1 MVEEVQTHVPYEMI
15 KDPIYGYIR
24 LYEHEREIIDT
35 PAFQRLRRVKQLPSA
50 HYVYPSA
57 THTRFSHSLG
67 VMHISGMFISRL
79 LEPYSNEVPQ
89 DEFCHYFFLIRLWGL
104 THDLGHG
111 PFSHIFDTAVL
122 QHMNL
127 NHEYMSSRIV
137 QENSEIA
144 SIIEKRLTAYA
155 ISPKTLSDYLVKSKE
170 EWLDPRK
177 LGKTEHNEAAFYHI
191 LKGFYSTDIID
202 YLQRDNLFTG
212 AGYGNFD
219 WHRLILSSNL
229 SKDEIALDKK
239 ARDTLDSFLLSRM
252 FSFNAIYY
260 HRWSRAVDHIIKI
273 YLTKAREKVD
283 FGSFVKNVSE
293 YEKLDEESIFHFSEL
308 ATIPERAMLMNRTI
322 PFRLVDE
329 KRFPTSDFPFLSE
342 DDFSNLLSEK
352 LIGDVPP
359 EAYFVD
365 TPNLPLCPAI
375 GEEEICMVDTT
386 TSPPKISHER
396 IRETSWGEVPQSI
409 WTVRLFLDKK
419 YAKDED
425 KIRKAFGAA
434 VKGETKLKTHY

>member
-1 MVEEVQTHVPYEMI
+1 M
-15 KDPIYGYIR
+15 
-24 LYEHEREIIDT
+24 
-35 PAFQRLRRVKQLPSA
+35 A
-50 HYVYPSA
+50 
-57 THTRFSHSLG
+57 
-67 VMHISGMFISRL
+67 
-79 LEPYSNEVPQ
+79 
-89 DEFCHYFFLIRLWGL
+89 
-104 THDLGHG
+104 
-111 PFSHIFDTAVL
+111 
-122 QHMNL
+122 
-127 NHEYMSSRIV
+127 SRIV

-144 SIIEKRLTAYA
+144 NIIEKRLSAYA
-155 ISPKTLSDYLVKSKE
+155 ISPKTLSAYLVKSKE
-170 EWLDPRK
+170 EWSDPSK

-212 AGYGNFD
+212 AGFGSFD

-239 ARDTLDSFLLSRM
+239 SRDTLDSFLLSRM

-260 HRWSRAVDHIIKI
+260 HRWARAIDHIMKI
-273 YLTKAREKVD
+273 YLIKAREKVD
-283 FGSFVKNVSE
+283 FSSFVKDVSE
-293 YEKLDEESIFHFSEL
+293 YEKLDEESIFYFSEL

-329 KRFPTSDFPFLSE
+329 KRFPTSQFAFLSE
-342 DDFSNLLSEK
+342 DDFSNLLLEK
-352 LIGDVPP
+352 LKGDVPP

-386 TSPPKISHER
+386 TSPPKISYEP

-419 YAKDED
+419 YVEFED
-425 KIRKAFGAA
+425 RIRQAFGVV